1 MHGVHTMHC
10 RLLEDI
16 LNLQTFLVTS
26 LLTLLMVYCMSLFS
40 MTGARMQLLTRPHSI
55 GCENKRHRNI
65 TMTLSLKL
73 WSCMLWRTNEI
84 GGF

>member
-26 LLTLLMVYCMSLFS
+26 VLTFILMVYCMSLFS
-40 MTGARMQLLTRPHSI
+40 MTGAPRSSLLDLTVLAVKTI
-55 GCENKRHRNI
+55 DI
-65 TMTLSLKL
+65 
-73 WSCMLWRTNEI
+73 EI
-84 GGF
+84 